1 VMTRVTGGI
10 KRLVESRVFQSIVI
24 ALIVGNAAIMGL
36 ETSAPV
42 MARWGGTLLGLN
54 ALAQIAFVIE
64 ITLRIVAEWPR
75 PLAFFRRGWN
85 CFDFIVVAAS
95 LLPVAGPVANVARIA
110 RVLRAGRLLSSL
122 RDLRL
127 IIETMLRSIP
137 SMGHVALLLGMLFYI
152 YGVIGFHL
160 YGVADPRHWGSLPRA
175 FETLFQ
181 ILTLE
186 GWVEIQRAGDPGHPA
201 SVIYYTSFIF
211 IAGFVVMNL
220 FIAVVINNLDTVKR
234 EEAERH
240 GAAAVT
246 TSPGQV
252 RTAGTGASGS
262 EASALEVVA
271 RLRAELETLER
282 ALRSDDRRGERG

>member
-1 VMTRVTGGI
+1 MTRVTRRLQ
-10 KRLVESRVFQSIVI
+10 RLVESRMFHGIVI
-24 ALIVGNAAIMGL
+24 ALIIGNAAIMGL
-36 ETSAPV
+36 ETSPQV

-54 ALAQIAFVIE
+54 TLAQFAFVIE
-64 ITLRIVAEWPR
+64 IILCIAAEWPR

-85 CFDFIVVAAS
+85 CFDFLVVAAS

-122 RDLRL
+122 QDLRL
-127 IIETMLRSIP
+127 IVGTMLRSIP

-152 YGVIGFHL
+152 YGVIGYHL
-160 YGVADPRHWGSLPRA
+160 YGAIDPRHWGSLPRA

-201 SVIYYTSFIF
+201 SVVYYTSFIF

-220 FIAVVINNLDTVKR
+220 FIAVVINNLETVKR
-234 EEAERH
+234 EDAQRHDRAVVATSVGKERTD
-240 GAAAVT
+240 GMG
-246 TSPGQV
+246 TSE
-252 RTAGTGASGS
+252 S
-262 EASALEVVA
+262 EASIKDVVA
-271 RLRAELETLER
+271 RLRAELEALER
-282 ALRSDDRRGERG
+282 ALQSDDRRGGIG

>member
-1 VMTRVTGGI
+1 MTRVTRRI
-10 KRLVESRVFQSIVI
+10 QRLVESRVFQGTVI

-36 ETSAPV
+36 ETSAQV

-54 ALAQIAFVIE
+54 ALAQFAFVIE
-64 ITLRIVAEWPR
+64 ITLRIAAEWPR

-85 CFDFIVVAAS
+85 CFDFLVVAAS

-122 RDLRL
+122 QDLRL

-152 YGVIGFHL
+152 YGVIGYHL
-160 YGVADPRHWGSLPRA
+160 YGVTDPRHWGSLPRA

-201 SVIYYTSFIF
+201 SVVYYTTFIF

-220 FIAVVINNLDTVKR
+220 FIAVVINNLETVKR
-234 EEAERH
+234 EEALRQA
-240 GAAAVT
+240 GAVVA
-246 TSPGQV
+246 TSARKEP
-252 RTAGTGASGS
+252 TASTGASGS
-262 EASALEVVA
+262 EASALDVVA
-271 RLRAELETLER
+271 RLRAELATLER
-282 ALRSDDRRGERG
+282 ALQSDNRRGESG